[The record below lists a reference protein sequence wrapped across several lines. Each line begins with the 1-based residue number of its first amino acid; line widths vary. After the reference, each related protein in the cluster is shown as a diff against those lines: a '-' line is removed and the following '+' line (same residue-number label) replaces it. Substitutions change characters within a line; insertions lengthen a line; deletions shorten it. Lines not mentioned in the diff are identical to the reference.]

1 MPNAIALENGKIN
14 VDLEG
19 ERRGNELSG
28 PCWTLLAKAR
38 TVKGGR
44 ALLGGSAAKTL
55 LLVFHL
61 AKVANRQPSEFR
73 KTTPYKVGSEH
84 RHFSNRSK
92 FD

>member
-38 TVKGGR
+38 TVKGGIFRGQRSENSSSRLPFSQGSKWASELDGSSNLERLEKCR
-44 ALLGGSAAKTL
+44 A
-55 LLVFHL
+55 
-61 AKVANRQPSEFR
+61 P
-73 KTTPYKVGSEH
+73 
-84 RHFSNRSK
+84 
-92 FD
+92 

>member
-1 MPNAIALENGKIN
+1 MLALENGKIN

-61 AKVANRQPSEFR
+61 AKVAN
-73 KTTPYKVGSEH
+73 GH
-84 RHFSNRSK
+84 RSSTDRRTWSG
-92 FD
+92 